1 MVAGSHMS
9 IFLLPKREED
19 MEETI
24 VQGDYNNFHYYGII
38 NLMYEPFPRM
48 TIGLELD
55 YGVKDIN
62 FNGIVNNGFIEDSKA
77 RDAMR
82 ISFGFMF
89 YL

>member
-1 MVAGSHMS
+1 
-9 IFLLPKREED
+9 
-19 MEETI
+19 
-24 VQGDYNNFHYYGII
+24 
-38 NLMYEPFPRM
+38 MYEPFERM

-55 YGVKDIN
+55 YGGKDIRLD
-62 FNGIVNNGFIEDSKA
+62 GIANNEVIDISKS

>member
-1 MVAGSHMS
+1 
-9 IFLLPKREED
+9 
-19 MEETI
+19 
-24 VQGDYNNFHYYGII
+24 
-38 NLMYEPFPRM
+38 MYEPFRRM

-55 YGVKDIN
+55 YGIKD
-62 FNGIVNNGFIEDSKA
+62 VELNGFINNDFVNLNKD

>member
-1 MVAGSHMS
+1 
-9 IFLLPKREED
+9 
-19 MEETI
+19 
-24 VQGDYNNFHYYGII
+24 
-38 NLMYEPFPRM
+38 MYEPFPRM

-55 YGVKDIN
+55 YGAKDID
-62 FNGIVNNGFIEDSKA
+62 FNGIINDDFIDDSKS

>member
-1 MVAGSHMS
+1 MVNEQLENQE
-9 IFLLPKREED
+9 FV
-19 MEETI
+19 
-24 VQGDYNNFHYYGII
+24 VQGDFFNTHYYGIF
-38 NLMYEPFPRM
+38 NLMYEPFERM

-55 YGVKDIN
+55 YGVKNILLDGYINGDFSDI
-62 FNGIVNNGFIEDSKA
+62 EKS